1 MKPRPRAEGE
11 REFAAEH
18 LRGQERILLSLRP
31 SLWSILLLPFSG
43 LLALLLVMIG
53 ALAMPDRL
61 AGFAVLGVSRGL
73 FVIGALGFV
82 LTLVWQVLAWWAR
95 LYVITDRSIWVRS
108 GVLDRAVFE
117 VPREQV
123 QQVTIVRLLLERL
136 VDVGSVLIETAG
148 SGVGSVVLVELDDA
162 AGLRR
167 IISRRAREHR
177 TLRLARVQPPAAPV
191 DRRLPMIGIAGGIG
205 SGKSAVAA
213 AFARRGCAVV
223 DSDQEARAALDRPDV
238 QATLRSWWGDGVLT
252 RDGAIDRKA
261 VANIVFADPAQR
273 ARLEALVHPIV
284 RQRRAQFAAHAT
296 AESARAVIV
305 DAPLLFEAG
314 VDAECDAVVFVE
326 VPREI
331 RLERLARTRGW
342 DSDELARREAA
353 QWPLEQKRARSQF
366 VINNAGAPGALDA
379 EVERVLAAI
388 ARKPG
393 S

>member
-11 REFAAEH
+11 AAFEAEH

-31 SLWSILLLPFSG
+31 SLWSIVLLPFSG
-43 LLALLLVMIG
+43 LLALVLVMIG
-53 ALAMPDRL
+53 AVAMPDRL
-61 AGFAVLGVSRGL
+61 AGFAVLGISRGL
-73 FVIGALGFV
+73 FAIAALGLL

-95 LYVITDRSIWVRS
+95 LYVITDRSVWVRS

-148 SGVGSVVLVELDDA
+148 SGIGSVVLVELDDA
-162 AGLRR
+162 AGVRR
-167 IISRRAREHR
+167 IVSRRPRSR
-177 TLRLARVQPPAAPV
+177 RSLRLAGTASTETLQQHV
-191 DRRLPMIGIAGGIG
+191 PMIGIAGGIG

-213 AFARRGCAVV
+213 AFARHGCAVV
-223 DSDQEARAALDRPDV
+223 DSDQEARAALDRQDIRD
-238 QATLRSWWGDGVLT
+238 TLRSWWGDGVI
-252 RDGAIDRKA
+252 DPSGAINRKA

-273 ARLEALVHPIV
+273 ERLEALVHPIV
-284 RQRRAQFAAHAT
+284 RRHRGQFAARA
-296 AESARAVIV
+296 AQEGARGVVV

-314 VDAECDAVVFVE
+314 VDEECDAVVFVD

-342 DSDELARREAA
+342 DDAELARREAA
-353 QWPLEQKRARSQF
+353 QWPLEQKRARSHY
-366 VINNAGAPGALDA
+366 VINNAGPPEALDA
-379 EVERVLAAI
+379 EVRRVLEALAKKSN
-388 ARKPG
+388 A
-393 S
+393 